1 MNEPE
6 ALGEV
11 ESAASAEPHYRC
23 GSLVYTRKTLV
34 ALFGWLLWG
43 DFCFSMMEI
52 VLPNILPLK
61 LKDLGVSNSLMS
73 LVMTTIPGIFDITVG
88 TVVS

>member
-1 MNEPE
+1 MTTMPHEPSP
-6 ALGEV
+6 AS
-11 ESAASAEPHYRC
+11 ESPAAHSYRC
-23 GSLVYTRKTLV
+23 GSLTYTRKTLV

-61 LKDLGVSNSLMS
+61 LKDLVSRPALFGNG
-73 LVMTTIPGIFDITVG
+73 IPGSLATG
-88 TVVS
+88 YAGG